1 MNNDKDV
8 RKVLKRLR
16 KMSWWQRIIVM
27 EWLNDWYAYE
37 KHCHEEIRKLE
48 EEE

>member
-1 MNNDKDV
+1 MNDKDV

-16 KMSWWQRIIVM
+16 KMTWWQRIFVKD
-27 EWLNDWYAYE
+27 WLDDWYAYE
-37 KHCHEEIRKLE
+37 KQCQE